1 MYKILGNSGLLL
13 VSFLPVLLLNLRL
26 EFFRKMIA
34 TNTVCRIM
42 DNRSSLIPICLILTS
57 GASLRASLPML
68 EEKPSSPILSS
79 SLVKSSFT
87 LDSLDC
93 LIVDDLSIT
102 LRCTFI
108 NIVDTDVV
116 RLCARA
122 ATSIC

>member
-1 MYKILGNSGLLL
+1 
-13 VSFLPVLLLNLRL
+13 
-26 EFFRKMIA
+26 
-34 TNTVCRIM
+34 M